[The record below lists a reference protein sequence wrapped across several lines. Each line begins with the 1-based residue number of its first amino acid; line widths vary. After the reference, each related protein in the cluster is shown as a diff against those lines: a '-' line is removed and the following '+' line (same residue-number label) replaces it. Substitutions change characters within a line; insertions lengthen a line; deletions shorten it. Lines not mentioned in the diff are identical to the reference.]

1 MSRPTKAKRRT
12 DSKDRE
18 IEKLWADF
26 ADVPMNPETEC
37 MEADFLHFPAGTHR
51 EEIWRWFDEKHSK
64 GVHFLLYGPEAR
76 NGMCI
81 DTILAQLASMKDNA
95 QSFIVP
101 EPADP
106 EAQEIWKADVEA
118 CEAATAILSALQDEG
133 IKDPEEVRD
142 LIADYNALAQQYQ
155 ALHRKFEAGDKPDR
169 LAGVYL
175 CPECKRQSRPGN
187 AHCWNCG
194 HKLNWR

>member
-1 MSRPTKAKRRT
+1 MSRQTKAERRT
-12 DSKDRE
+12 ASKDKE

-51 EEIWRWFDEKHSK
+51 EEIWHWFDEKHSK

-76 NGMCI
+76 SGMGI

-142 LIADYNALAQQYQ
+142 LVADYKALAQQYQ
-155 ALHRKFEAGDKPDR
+155 ALHRKFEAGDRPER
-169 LAGVYL
+169 FAGIYL

-187 AHCWNCG
+187 PYCWNCG

>member
-1 MSRPTKAKRRT
+1 MKKR
-12 DSKDRE
+12 D
-18 IEKLWADF
+18 
-26 ADVPMNPETEC
+26 
-37 MEADFLHFPAGTHR
+37 
-51 EEIWRWFDEKHSK
+51 K
-64 GVHFLLYGPEAR
+64 GKTPPLEAR
-76 NGMCI
+76 SGMGL
-81 DTILAQLASMKDNA
+81 DTILAQLASLKDNS

-155 ALHRKFEAGDKPDR
+155 TLHRKFEEPAKPER
-169 LAGVYL
+169 IGGKFGYKKL
-175 CPECKRQSRPGN
+175 CPDCHREILPRSDAP
-187 AHCWNCG
+187 HCWFCG
-194 HKLNWR
+194 RRLDWR

>member
-1 MSRPTKAKRRT
+1 MSRPTKAERRT
-12 DSKDRE
+12 ASKDKE
-18 IEKLWADF
+18 IEKLWAAF
-26 ADVPMNPETEC
+26 ADVPMDPETEC
-37 MEADFLHFPAGTHR
+37 MEVNFLHFPAGTHR
-51 EEIWRWFDEKHSK
+51 EEIWRWFDERHSK
-64 GVHFLLYGPEAR
+64 GVHFLLYGPEER
-76 NGMCI
+76 SGMGL
-81 DTILAQLASMKDNA
+81 DAILAQLASLKDSS

-155 ALHRKFEAGDKPDR
+155 TLHRKFEAGDRPER
-169 LAGVYL
+169 LGASYI
-175 CPECKRQSRPGN
+175 CPECHRQSRPGN
-187 AHCWNCG
+187 ARCWNCG